1 MYKKTCPSGS
11 VQHTVKSGDTLWKLS
26 QEHGVS
32 VQNILDLNPGVD
44 PLNLQIGSTL
54 CIPAASLP
62 LTGTCP
68 NGASSYIVRAG
79 DTFWNISQNYGVSL
93 QSILDL
99 NPGVDPRNLQIGS
112 TICIPSAVAAP
123 APVPPKPV
131 PVSPKPAPMPPMP
144 PVPIPTAPSLPVT
157 CPKGAFS
164 YTIQSGDTLWKLSQ
178 NYGVTVQSIL
188 NLNPGVDPRNLQIG
202 SILCIPPVAAAPA
215 PMPPKP
221 PVTMPTLPV
230 TCPNGAFS
238 YTVQSGDTLWKLSQ
252 TYGVT
257 VQSILNLNPGV
268 EPRNLQIGSTIC
280 IPSTVAPPPPKPV
293 PVPPMPPVTVP
304 IPTAPSLPVTCPKG
318 AFSYTIQSGDT
329 FWKLSQNYGVSL
341 QSILD
346 LNPGMDPMHLQI
358 GSTLCI
364 PSTVAPPPPKP
375 VPVPPKPPVT
385 APIPTAPSLPVTCPK
400 GAFSYT
406 VQSGD
411 TFWKLSQNY
420 GVSLQSI
427 LDLNPGMDPMHLQIG
442 STLCIPTEPLPS
454 ANAFLYRI
462 QKCDTICKIAK
473 KFYVSVKSILQK
485 NPGINPGCLQAGTYI
500 YIPMNC
506 CAENTCRYAVK
517 AGDTLNGIANRF
529 CICPSALITAN
540 PNIDFQNLVRCQI
553 ICIPIA

>member
-318 AFSYTIQSGDT
+318 AFSYT
-329 FWKLSQNYGVSL
+329 V
-341 QSILD
+341 
-346 LNPGMDPMHLQI
+346 H
-358 GSTLCI
+358 
-364 PSTVAPPPPKP
+364 
-375 VPVPPKPPVT
+375 
-385 APIPTAPSLPVTCPK
+385 
-400 GAFSYT
+400 
-406 VQSGD
+406 SGD